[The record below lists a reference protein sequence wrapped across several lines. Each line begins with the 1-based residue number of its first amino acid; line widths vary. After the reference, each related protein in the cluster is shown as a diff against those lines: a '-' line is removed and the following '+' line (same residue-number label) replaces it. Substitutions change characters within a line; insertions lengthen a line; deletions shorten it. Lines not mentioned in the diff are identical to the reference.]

1 MNSPKKSGKKPLLIL
16 LLVFLLPVVAA
27 KIVLSMNLY
36 QGGATNKGELLSTG
50 TSYASLAMDNPKP
63 KEWQLLYLLPEHC
76 DQLCLDRLYILQ
88 QSHVALGREQDR
100 VHTLILLSD
109 KSDTSALSGIPF
121 ETAKVSTSLGEMLNQ
136 QQMIIVD
143 PLGSLIMRYPSVS
156 GRDNQILQGKA
167 LVSDLRKMLKLSRVG

>member
-1 MNSPKKSGKKPLLIL
+1 MNSPKKSGTKPLIIL

-88 QSHVALGREQDR
+88 QSHVALGKEQDR
-100 VHTLILLSD
+100 VHTLILLD
-109 KSDTSALSGIPF
+109 DNSDTSALSGVSF
-121 ETAKVSTSLGEMLNQ
+121 ETVKVNPPLSEMLNQ

-143 PLGSLIMRYPSVS
+143 PLGSLVMRYPPVS
-156 GRDNQILQGKA
+156 GRDKQILQAKA
-167 LVSDLRKMLKLSRVG
+167 LISDLRKMLKLSRVG